1 MPFLDNGNIDQFKNE
16 MGRTPLLTAAEEITL
31 GTAVKLS
38 QSPKATR
45 SQIRA
50 GKRAKDRMIKANLRL
65 VVNVSRKYMHR
76 QLGQLEW
83 GDLIQEG
90 CIGLNRAVE
99 KFDPELGYKFSTY
112 AYWWIRQSISRAID
126 QTGSTIRVPVS
137 LNQLITKL
145 NHLPRGLTD
154 PEICDQLHISDEQL
168 KNLRHALVAKRPT
181 SLDMRLGGD
190 GDGSTLSEML
200 CNEQS
205 TLHIDKFQWE
215 AVRDSLELHTKL
227 AQNNDQE
234 LLRRNVIGEESL
246 QSIAN
251 EIGISRERVRQKV
264 ERAKKQL
271 AAKLIEHRQLVA

>member
-1 MPFLDNGNIDQFKNE
+1 MPFLDNGNIDQFKDE

-38 QSPKATR
+38 QSPKATP
-45 SQIRA
+45 SQKRA

-65 VVNVSRKYMHR
+65 VVNVSRKYLHR

-126 QTGSTIRVPVS
+126 QTGSTIRVPVAM
-137 LNQLITKL
+137 NQLLTKL
-145 NHLPRGLTD
+145 NHLPKGLTD
-154 PEICDQLHISDEQL
+154 PEICEQL
-168 KNLRHALVAKRPT
+168 QISHEQLRNLRHALVAKRPA
-181 SLDMRLGGD
+181 SLDMRIGSES
-190 GDGSTLSEML
+190 DGSTMSELL
-200 CNEQS
+200 CDEQS
-205 TLHIDKFQWE
+205 TLHIEEFQWE
-215 AVRDSLELHTKL
+215 AVRDSLELHNKFAL
-227 AQNNDQE
+227 NNDQE
-234 LLRRNVIGEESL
+234 LLRRNVINEESL

-264 ERAKKQL
+264 DRAKKQL
-271 AAKLIEHRQLVA
+271 ATTLIEHRQLIA